1 LHVDEIKINSLFLA
15 VNLPVVKYFN
25 IAFVLV
31 LFFQFA
37 VFGQKPAKKG
47 FWNAQLILSEGVSLP
62 FSMLYNEEQGKLT
75 VINDEEHISLEQI
88 EKNDDSIVYEFS
100 AFNTQLVLTSTEK
113 KQISGYFYNKDRK
126 SHPIIPFEATYSG
139 RKVKHKPSKTAYDVS
154 GKWKVSFSSFTPD
167 EYPAIGLFNQAK
179 KGQVTGTFL
188 TETGDYRY
196 LSGNMKG
203 DELTLG
209 SFDGSH
215 AFLFTAKLINSN
227 LSGTFYSGSHWQTNW
242 IAQRDSNFT
251 LANPKEITYLKDGA
265 EIKFTKPDTTGQQVH
280 FPNPEYKGKV
290 VIIQLIGTWCPNC
303 LDETNYFKE
312 LHDRY
317 HDSGL
322 EILAVGYEAPE
333 KFEQQAER
341 IRKYAKKKGI
351 PYPILV
357 GGIASKGLASKDF
370 HMLNSISSFPT
381 SIFINR
387 KGEVVQIHT
396 GFNGPGTGEIYTQFM
411 EDTNRLV
418 ERLLNE

>member
-1 LHVDEIKINSLFLA
+1 MTRNLSNVKNFNSTC
-15 VNLPVVKYFN
+15 
-25 IAFVLV
+25 VL
-31 LFFQFA
+31 LLLLTCQFIT
-37 VFGQKPAKKG
+37 FGQKPAKKG
-47 FWNAQLILSEGVSLP
+47 FWKAHLALSEGVDLP
-62 FSMLYNEEQGKLT
+62 FSMLFNEQKGELI
-75 VINDEEHISLEQI
+75 VINDEEHITLELI
-88 EKNDDSIVYEFS
+88 EKTSDSTVYEFTS
-100 AFNTQLVLTSTEK
+100 FNTQLVLKSIEK
-113 KQISGYFYNKDRK
+113 KKISGYFYNKDRK
-126 SHPIIPFEATYSG
+126 SHPVIPLEATYSG
-139 RKVKHKPSKTAYDVS
+139 KKINFKSVKTAHDIS
-154 GKWKVSFSSFTPD
+154 GQWKTSFSAFTAD
-167 EYPAIGLFNQAK
+167 EYPAIGLFNQTK
-179 KGQVTGTFL
+179 KGRVTGTFL

-196 LSGNMKG
+196 LSGNIIG
-203 DELTLG
+203 NELYLG
-209 SFDGSH
+209 CFDGSH
-215 AFLFTAKLINSN
+215 AFLFTATLINSN

-265 EIKFTKPDTTGQQVH
+265 EIKFTKPDTTGQPVH

-312 LHDRY
+312 LHEKY
-317 HDSGL
+317 NEAGL
-322 EILAVGYEAPE
+322 EILAIGYEAPE
-333 KFEQQAER
+333 NFNEQAER
-341 IRKYAKKKGI
+341 IKKYTDKKGV

-357 GGIASKGLASKDF
+357 GGIASKGLASQDF

-396 GFNGPGTGEIYTQFM
+396 GFNGPGTGEIYTQFV

>member
-1 LHVDEIKINSLFLA
+1 MTRNLSNVKNFNSTC
-15 VNLPVVKYFN
+15 
-25 IAFVLV
+25 VL
-31 LFFQFA
+31 LLLLTCQFIT
-37 VFGQKPAKKG
+37 FGQKPAKKG
-47 FWNAQLILSEGVSLP
+47 FWKAHLALSEGVDLP
-62 FSMLYNEEQGKLT
+62 FSMLYNEQKGELI
-75 VINDEEHISLEQI
+75 VINDEEHITLELI
-88 EKNDDSIVYEFS
+88 EKTSDSTVYEFTS
-100 AFNTQLVLTSTEK
+100 FNTQLVLKSIEK
-113 KQISGYFYNKDRK
+113 KKISGYFYNKDRK
-126 SHPIIPFEATYSG
+126 SHPVIPLEATYACKKINFKS
-139 RKVKHKPSKTAYDVS
+139 VKTAHDIS
-154 GKWKVSFSSFTPD
+154 GQWKTSFSAFTAD
-167 EYPAIGLFNQAK
+167 EYPAIGLFNQTK
-179 KGQVTGTFL
+179 KGRVTGTFL

-196 LSGNMKG
+196 LSGNIIG
-203 DELTLG
+203 NELSLG
-209 SFDGSH
+209 CFDGSH
-215 AFLFTAKLINSN
+215 AFLFTATLINSN

-265 EIKFTKPDTTGQQVH
+265 EIKFTKPDTTGQPVH

-312 LHDRY
+312 LHEKY
-317 HDSGL
+317 NEAGL
-322 EILAVGYEAPE
+322 EILAIGYEAPE
-333 KFEQQAER
+333 NFNEQAER
-341 IRKYAKKKGI
+341 IKKYTDKKGV

-357 GGIASKGLASKDF
+357 GGIASKGLASQDF

-396 GFNGPGTGEIYTQFM
+396 GFNGPGTGEIYTQFV